1 MQILDLEFG
10 LVSSSQEHLLAEG
23 FQCWQTGQKFGFAK
37 RENCSEYLIQVRSGK
52 VSGERDCL
60 PLAEKGNDGV
70 GCYEKDTDFKGHGLP
85 DNKVCI
91 KT

>member
-1 MQILDLEFG
+1 M
-10 LVSSSQEHLLAEG
+10 
-23 FQCWQTGQKFGFAK
+23 
-37 RENCSEYLIQVRSGK
+37 RSGK

-60 PLAEKGNDGV
+60 PLAEKGNDEV